1 MCGIAGMA
9 LAPDAPPPPPGAL
22 DSLSRAMSHRGP
34 DGSGSAVFGQSA
46 LLHLRLA
53 IIDLQGGAQP
63 FHAQSRSLV
72 ANGEI
77 YNHVELRAGMDG
89 TAFES
94 RSDCE
99 PPLHLFAADPD
110 GYARRLRGMFAIAI
124 HDRAGRTL
132 TLTRDPFGIKPLYW
146 TYAAGGVAFASEP
159 QALLEAGLAPR
170 DVRRAARDE
179 LLQMQFTCGA
189 ETIFP
194 DVFRVLPGESL
205 RFADGKLV
213 DRSRVAALPAGPP
226 EEVAEADALAR
237 LDRALMDSVELHQR
251 SDVPYGMFLSGG
263 IDSAAVLACMARLN
277 KRPVLAYTAGFD
289 VRGAADERAAAGA
302 MARAVGARHETVLIT
317 REMVWAHLPKIVA
330 CVDDPAADYAIIPT
344 WFLAQRARQDVKV
357 VLSGEGGDEVFGG
370 YGRYR
375 SAMRGWWL
383 GGRIMRARGTF
394 DGLDVLRAPP
404 PAWRDGLKAAEAQ
417 ASLPGRTRLQV
428 AQATDMEDWL
438 PHDLLTKLDRCL
450 MAHGVEGRTPLLD
463 PAVTAAGYRL
473 PDALK
478 VRGGRGKYL
487 LRRWLEGAMPA
498 ARPFAPKQGFTV
510 PVGAWIAQDGPRLGR
525 LVARQPGVAEIAKPV
540 RVEALFRA
548 AAGKREGMA
557 AWVLLF
563 YALWHRAHVL
573 GLPVEGSLEEVL
585 GG

>member
-1 MCGIAGMA
+1 MCGIAGIA
-9 LAPDAPPPPPGAL
+9 LAQDAPPPEPGVL
-22 DSLSRAMSHRGP
+22 DSLTRAMSHRGP

-63 FHAQSRSLV
+63 FHAASRSLI

-99 PPLHLFAADPD
+99 PPLHMSAADPD
-110 GYARRLRGMFAIAI
+110 GYARHLRGMFAIAI

-146 TYAAGGVAFASEP
+146 TYAGGGVAFASEP
-159 QALLEAGLAPR
+159 QALLAAGLAPR
-170 DVRRAARDE
+170 DLRRAARDE

-194 DVFRVLPGESL
+194 GIFRVLPGESL
-205 RFADGKLV
+205 RFADGRLV

-226 EEVAEADALAR
+226 EEIAEADALAR
-237 LDRALMDSVELHQR
+237 LDRALMDSVEMHQR

-277 KRPVLAYTAGFD
+277 PRPVLAYTAGFD

-302 MARAVGARHETVLIT
+302 MANAVGARHETVLIS

-375 SAMRGWWL
+375 SAMRSWWL

-404 PAWRDGLKAAEAQ
+404 AAWRDGLAAAEAQ

-463 PAVTAAGYRL
+463 RAVTEAGFRL
-473 PDALK
+473 PDVLK

-510 PVGAWIAQDGPRLGR
+510 PVGAWIAQDGARLGQ

-573 GLPVEGSLEEVL
+573 GLPGEGSLEEVI

>member
-1 MCGIAGMA
+1 M
-9 LAPDAPPPPPGAL
+9 
-22 DSLSRAMSHRGP
+22 
-34 DGSGSAVFGQSA
+34 
-46 LLHLRLA
+46 A

-277 KRPVLAYTAGFD
+277 K
-289 VRGAADERAAAGA
+289 AAGA
-302 MARAVGARHETVLIT
+302 GLHRGFR
-317 REMVWAHLPKIVA
+317 
-330 CVDDPAADYAIIPT
+330 
-344 WFLAQRARQDVKV
+344 RARR
-357 VLSGEGGDEVFGG
+357 
-370 YGRYR
+370 GR
-375 SAMRGWWL
+375 
-383 GGRIMRARGTF
+383 
-394 DGLDVLRAPP
+394 
-404 PAWRDGLKAAEAQ
+404 
-417 ASLPGRTRLQV
+417 RT
-428 AQATDMEDWL
+428 
-438 PHDLLTKLDRCL
+438 
-450 MAHGVEGRTPLLD
+450 
-463 PAVTAAGYRL
+463 
-473 PDALK
+473 
-478 VRGGRGKYL
+478 RGGRCDGTCC
-487 LRRWLEGAMPA
+487 GGA
-498 ARPFAPKQGFTV
+498 ARDGADHARDG
-510 PVGAWIAQDGPRLGR
+510 VGAF
-525 LVARQPGVAEIAKPV
+525 AED
-540 RVEALFRA
+540 R
-548 AAGKREGMA
+548 
-557 AWVLLF
+557 
-563 YALWHRAHVL
+563 
-573 GLPVEGSLEEVL
+573 GLR
-585 GG
+585 

>member
-9 LAPDAPPPPPGAL
+9 LAQDAPPPSPGAL

-89 TAFES
+89 IAFES

-99 PPLHLFAADPD
+99 PPLHMFAADPD

-194 DVFRVLPGESL
+194 GVFRVLPGESL

-226 EEVAEADALAR
+226 EEIAEADALAR

-375 SAMRGWWL
+375 SAMRSWWL

-394 DGLDVLRAPP
+394 DGLDVLRAQP
-404 PAWRDGLKAAEAQ
+404 PAWRDGLEAAEAQ
-417 ASLPGRTRLQV
+417 ASSPGRTRLQV

-463 PAVTAAGYRL
+463 PVVTAAGYCL

>member
-1 MCGIAGMA
+1 
-9 LAPDAPPPPPGAL
+9 
-22 DSLSRAMSHRGP
+22 
-34 DGSGSAVFGQSA
+34 
-46 LLHLRLA
+46 
-53 IIDLQGGAQP
+53 
-63 FHAQSRSLV
+63 
-72 ANGEI
+72 
-77 YNHVELRAGMDG
+77 
-89 TAFES
+89 
-94 RSDCE
+94 
-99 PPLHLFAADPD
+99 
-110 GYARRLRGMFAIAI
+110 
-124 HDRAGRTL
+124 
-132 TLTRDPFGIKPLYW
+132 
-146 TYAAGGVAFASEP
+146 
-159 QALLEAGLAPR
+159 
-170 DVRRAARDE
+170 
-179 LLQMQFTCGA
+179 
-189 ETIFP
+189 
-194 DVFRVLPGESL
+194 
-205 RFADGKLV
+205 
-213 DRSRVAALPAGPP
+213 
-226 EEVAEADALAR
+226 
-237 LDRALMDSVELHQR
+237 
-251 SDVPYGMFLSGG
+251 
-263 IDSAAVLACMARLN
+263 
-277 KRPVLAYTAGFD
+277 
-289 VRGAADERAAAGA
+289 
-302 MARAVGARHETVLIT
+302 
-317 REMVWAHLPKIVA
+317 MVWAHLPKIVA

-375 SAMRGWWL
+375 SAMRSWWL

-417 ASLPGRTRLQV
+417 AGLPGRTRLQV